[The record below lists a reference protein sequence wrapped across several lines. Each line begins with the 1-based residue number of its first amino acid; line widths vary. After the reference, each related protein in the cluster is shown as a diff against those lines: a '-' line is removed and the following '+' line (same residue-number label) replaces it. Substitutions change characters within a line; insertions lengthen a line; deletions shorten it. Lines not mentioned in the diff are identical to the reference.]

1 MKPMHKPTTEKE
13 TERVDLRTTA
23 PTSLKGRRLLNLLLS
38 LLVIAIGLVV
48 ATYIARKAP
57 RAQKRAPA
65 KIIPLVEIQVVQP
78 GKHRV
83 VVPAMG
89 TVVPAREVVLRSQVL
104 GKVLSLHP
112 EFIEGGYITKGAEVL
127 QIDPEDYQLA
137 VTLAQAKVK
146 DAESGLELAEEEA
159 DAAKEEWGLLYGA
172 GTSTNDKPPPLVAK
186 EPQLAAAQARLKADQ
201 AELKQAELDLKRTSI
216 QAPFNG
222 IVRSKSVEI
231 GSLVTPQDS
240 LAELVG
246 VDEYWIQISVPVDYL
261 KWIIV
266 PNRKGQRGSQM
277 RVVRRNGNE
286 RTGEVIK
293 LLGDLETEGR
303 MARILAAVK
312 DPLGL
317 LNTGK
322 TIRPLLIGEYVR
334 VEVEGSLLS
343 QVFSIPRAALRDNN
357 TIWIVRDDSTL
368 DIRPVRTI
376 WRDAQKV
383 FLDQGLNP
391 GDKLVVSDLAAP
403 VVGMKVQV
411 EGAKAAEP
419 HQRTELG
426 SG

>member
-1 MKPMHKPTTEKE
+1 MHKPKTEKE
-13 TERVDLRTTA
+13 TERIDGRTTA

-48 ATYIARKAP
+48 ATYITRKAP
-57 RAQKRAPA
+57 KAQKRAPA

-78 GKHRV
+78 GEHRV

-89 TVVPAREVVLRSQVL
+89 TVVPAREVVLRCQVS
-104 GKVLSLHP
+104 GKVVSIHC
-112 EFIEGGYITKGAEVL
+112 EFIEGGYITAGAEVL
-127 QIDPEDYQLA
+127 QIDPLDYQLS
-137 VTLAQAKVK
+137 VTLAEAKVK
-146 DAESGLELAEEEA
+146 DAESRLELAEEEA
-159 DAAKEEWGLLYGA
+159 EAAKEEWGLLYGA
-172 GTSTNDKPPPLVAK
+172 DASTNYKPPPLVAK
-186 EPQLAAAQARLKADQ
+186 EPQLTAAQARLKADQ

-216 QAPFNG
+216 RAPFNG

-261 KWIIV
+261 KWIIF

-277 RVVRRNGNE
+277 RVVHRNGNE
-286 RTGEVIK
+286 RSGEVIK

-322 TIRPLLIGEYVR
+322 IIRPLLIGEYVR

-343 QVFSIPRAALRDNN
+343 QVFSIPRGALRDNN
-357 TIWIVRDDSTL
+357 TIWIVGDDSTL
-368 DIRPVRTI
+368 DIRPVSTI

-391 GDKLVVSDLAAP
+391 GDKLIVSDLAAP